1 MIILALNV
9 TVAAVSSPSAGGV
22 QNDFV
27 KTIFVER
34 GADDLVLRA
43 SFKML
48 HTAFRV
54 EVWRAS

>member
-1 MIILALNV
+1 MIIFALNV

-22 QNDFV
+22 QNDSV
-27 KTIFVER
+27 KTIFVGR
-34 GADDLVLRA
+34 GACPQ
-43 SFKML
+43 S